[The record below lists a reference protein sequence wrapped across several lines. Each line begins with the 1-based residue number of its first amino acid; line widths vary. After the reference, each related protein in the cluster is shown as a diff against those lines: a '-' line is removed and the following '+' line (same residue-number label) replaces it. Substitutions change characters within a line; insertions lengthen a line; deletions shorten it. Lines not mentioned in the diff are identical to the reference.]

1 MGKKGKVSIKKKK
14 SVTAR
19 DDVILSFVERSIRDF
34 VTLIFSD
41 MEHIHLV

>member
-1 MGKKGKVSIKKKK
+1 MGKKRKVSIKKK
-14 SVTAR
+14 SVNAR

-34 VTLIFSD
+34 VTFIFSD

>member
-1 MGKKGKVSIKKKK
+1 MHGKARKVSIKK

-34 VTLIFSD
+34 VTFIFSD
-41 MEHIHLV
+41 MEHIHLA